1 MFFGICFSEF
11 SPEEVLCA
19 VEGDTLDEVIA
30 NFHAEDIDFDDSN
43 DSTNPVG
50 VTDANGSRFGDC
62 ARFEEAGAA
71 RRRRPHVV
79 RASKVGATQRSA

>member
-30 NFHAEDIDFDDSN
+30 NFHAEDIDFDDYFDN
-43 DSTNPVG
+43 NRITIIEGN
-50 VTDANGSRFGDC
+50 TLQLSRVS
-62 ARFEEAGAA
+62 RYEILPE
-71 RRRRPHVV
+71 
-79 RASKVGATQRSA
+79 